1 MGDSMWKG
9 DEKKKQKKKKSGISL
24 KRIFGFGHL
33 FPE

>member
-1 MGDSMWKG
+1 MWKG
-9 DEKKKQKKKKSGISL
+9 DEKKKQKKKSGISL